1 MKKYLPILFVLSLT
15 LNTFIFAQESESDEA
30 EISTV
35 EALLQLVKEGKTKE
49 QSANAEREAK
59 FMANK
64 NEQAAIL
71 AAEKRELARQERIA
85 DQLEA
90 EYKKNEEIL
99 RVKEEAYQKELG
111 SLVEL
116 FGHLQSSAGE
126 AAVQFSGSLTSPQYG
141 LDRVDFLNS
150 LTSKMSET
158 TELPTIREIEGL
170 WYELQ
175 REMVAS
181 GQVVSFDTTVID
193 VDGESSTCN
202 VTRVGLFNAVCDGK
216 YLEYIASTGQYAFLP
231 RQPAGRFTKTAKSVG
246 NADVGEQV
254 RFGIDPT
261 GPTGGSL
268 LANLIQTPSLAER
281 AAQGREVGYAIIFVG
296 LIGIGLAFWKLWSLY
311 VLGKAVRA
319 QSGSKTLD
327 VRNPLGRVL
336 KVGEEN
342 FSKDID
348 TLELKLAEA
357 IMAERPSIERG
368 IGAVRIIS
376 VVAPL
381 AGLLGTVT
389 GMIVTFQMITLYGTG
404 DPKLMAGGISQALV
418 TTVLGLLVAIPTTL
432 LHSFT
437 ASSAKGI
444 ISVLEEQSTGIL
456 AERAEG
462 S

>member
-1 MKKYLPILFVLSLT
+1 MNKYLSILFLVSLCI
-15 LNTFIFAQESESDEA
+15 NGFIYAQESEEETSEV
-30 EISTV
+30 STV
-35 EALLQLVKEGKTKE
+35 EALLLLVKEGKTQE
-49 QSANAEREAK
+49 QSVNADREAK
-59 FMANK
+59 FLANK
-64 NEQAAIL
+64 SKQAEIL

-126 AAVQFSGSLTSPQYG
+126 AAVQFSGSLSSAQYG
-141 LDRVDFLNS
+141 TERVVFLND

-175 REMVAS
+175 REMVSS

-193 VDGESSTCN
+193 VDGETSSCN

-216 YLEYIASTGQYAFLP
+216 YLEYVTASGQYAFLP
-231 RQPAGRFTKTAKSVG
+231 RQPAGRYTKTAKRIG
-246 NADVGEQV
+246 DAEVGEQV

-296 LIGIGLAFWKLWSLY
+296 LIGIGIAFWKLWSLY
-311 VLGKAVRA
+311 VLGRAVKAQANTKAV
-319 QSGSKTLD
+319 D
-327 VRNPLGRVL
+327 IRNPLGRVL

-342 FSKDID
+342 FNKDID

-357 IMAERPSIERG
+357 IMAERPSIEKG

>member
-1 MKKYLPILFVLSLT
+1 MKKYLSILFVLSLT
-15 LNTFIFAQESESDEA
+15 FNGFVFAQEEQEEGN

-35 EALLQLVKEGKTKE
+35 EALLNLVKQGKTQE
-49 QSANAEREAK
+49 QSENSKREAR

-64 NEQAAIL
+64 NKQAEIL

-126 AAVQFSGSLTSPQYG
+126 AAVQFSGSLTSGQYG
-141 LDRVDFLNS
+141 QDRVAFLND
-150 LTSKMSET
+150 LTTKMSET
-158 TELPTIREIEGL
+158 TELPSIREIEGL

-181 GQVVSFDTTVID
+181 GQVVSYETTVVD
-193 VDGESSTCN
+193 VDGESSQCM
-202 VTRVGLFNAVCDGK
+202 VTRIGLFNAVCDGK
-216 YLEYIASTGQYAFLP
+216 YLEYAAASGQYAFLP
-231 RQPAGRFTKTAKSVG
+231 RQPAGRYTKTAKNIG
-246 NADVGEQV
+246 NAEAGEQV
-254 RFGIDPT
+254 KFGVDPT

-296 LIGIGLAFWKLWSLY
+296 LIGIILAFWKLWSLF
-311 VLGKAVRA
+311 VLGKAVKA
-319 QSGSKTLD
+319 QAGSKTLD

-336 KVGEEN
+336 KVGEDN
-342 FSKDID
+342 FKKDID

-368 IGAVRIIS
+368 ISAVRIIS

-432 LHSFT
+432 LHSFA

-444 ISVLEEQSTGIL
+444 INVLEEQSTGLL

>member
-1 MKKYLPILFVLSLT
+1 MKKYLSILFVLSLT
-15 LNTFIFAQESESDEA
+15 LNTFVFAQESEGDEA

-49 QSANAEREAK
+49 QSENADREAK

-64 NEQAAIL
+64 NEQAALL

-126 AAVQFSGSLTSPQYG
+126 AAVQFSGSLTGPQYG
-141 LDRVDFLNS
+141 LERVDFLNE

-181 GQVVSFDTTVID
+181 GKVVSFDTTVID

-216 YLEYIASTGQYAFLP
+216 YLEYVAATGQYAFLP

-254 RFGIDPT
+254 RFGVDPT

-311 VLGKAVRA
+311 VLGRAVRA
-319 QSGSKTLD
+319 QAGSKTLD
-327 VRNPLGRVL
+327 IRNPLGRVL
-336 KVGEEN
+336 KIGEEN
-342 FSKDID
+342 FKKDID

>member
-1 MKKYLPILFVLSLT
+1 MKKFLSILFVLSLSYSA
-15 LNTFIFAQESESDEA
+15 IVIAQESDDADAPEV
-30 EISTV
+30 STV
-35 EALLQLVKEGKTKE
+35 EQLLMLVKEGKTKE
-49 QSANAEREAK
+49 QTENSKREAE
-59 FMANK
+59 FLANK
-64 NEQAAIL
+64 NKQAEIL

-126 AAVQFSGSLTSPQYG
+126 AAVQFSGSLTSAQFG
-141 LDRVDFLNS
+141 TERVDFLND

-170 WYELQ
+170 WFELKN
-175 REMVAS
+175 EMIAS
-181 GQVVSFDTTVID
+181 GQVVSFDTTVVD
-193 VDGESSTCN
+193 VDGETSTCN

-216 YLEYIASTGQYAFLP
+216 YLEYVAATGQYAFLP
-231 RQPAGRFTKTAKSVG
+231 RQPAGRYTKTAKKVG
-246 NADVGEQV
+246 DAEPGDQIK
-254 RFGIDPT
+254 FGIDPT

-319 QSGSKTLD
+319 QAGSKTLD

-342 FSKDID
+342 FK
-348 TLELKLAEA
+348 K
-357 IMAERPSIERG
+357 RYRYF
-368 IGAVRIIS
+368 GA
-376 VVAPL
+376 
-381 AGLLGTVT
+381 
-389 GMIVTFQMITLYGTG
+389 
-404 DPKLMAGGISQALV
+404 K
-418 TTVLGLLVAIPTTL
+418 
-432 LHSFT
+432 
-437 ASSAKGI
+437 AS
-444 ISVLEEQSTGIL
+444 
-456 AERAEG
+456 
-462 S
+462 

>member
-1 MKKYLPILFVLSLT
+1 MKKFLSILFVLSLT
-15 LNTFIFAQESESDEA
+15 LNTFVVAQESEGDEA

-49 QSANAEREAK
+49 QSANADREAK

-64 NEQAAIL
+64 NEQAALL

-126 AAVQFSGSLTSPQYG
+126 AAVQFSGSLTGPQYG
-141 LDRVDFLNS
+141 LERVDFLNE

-181 GQVVSFDTTVID
+181 GKVVSFDTTVID

-216 YLEYIASTGQYAFLP
+216 YLEYVAATGQYAFLP

-254 RFGIDPT
+254 RFGVDPT

-311 VLGKAVRA
+311 VLGRAVRA
-319 QSGSKTLD
+319 QAGSKTLD

-336 KVGEEN
+336 KIGEEN
-342 FSKDID
+342 FKKDID